1 MRLRI
6 HHEEREQDE
15 HRLVFPRAALDQL
28 RGRARGEQPAHGFER
43 DILHT
48 LDFMQRRLGDLR
60 EDVAAYRFPV
70 FDDRRDPPPMA
81 A

>member
-6 HHEEREQDE
+6 HREEPEQDE

-28 RGRARGEQPAHGFER
+28 RGCARSEPAAHGFER
-43 DILHT
+43 DILRT
-48 LDFMQRRLGDLR
+48 LDFMQQRLSDLR
-60 EDVAAYRFPV
+60 EDVEAYRFPV
-70 FDDRRDPPPMA
+70 FDDGRGPPPMA